1 MNFKRLQ
8 GIFGRSDN
16 MVKLRGI
23 NVFPHGIGGVLNARP
38 EFKGEFF
45 CHAMRDSTGRDE
57 MTVKIEV
64 DASPSEELRR
74 VFQTLLKTRIG
85 VEMNVEL
92 HQPGALADLTE
103 VDKRQKPKRLLDE
116 RFKKA

>member
-1 MNFKRLQ
+1 
-8 GIFGRSDN
+8 

-45 CHAMRDSTGRDE
+45 CRAVRDANGRDE
-57 MTVKIEV
+57 MTVMIETS
-64 DASPSEELRR
+64 AAPTTELKQA
-74 VFQTLLKTRIG
+74 FETLLKTRIG
-85 VEMNVEL
+85 VEMTVEL
-92 HQPGALADLTE
+92 HAPGALADLTE

-116 RFKKA
+116 RFKAK